1 MLANRFWLG
10 FLRIRRR
17 GGGSG
22 EGKGTV
28 AEGISSMAGTC

>member
-10 FLRIRRR
+10 FLRRRRR
-17 GGGSG
+17 GRGSG
-22 EGKGTV
+22 EREGTA